1 MIEFINDHMMDV
13 LEVLLM
19 IHYTYP
25 IIRFIF
31 RTCRH
36 PVIHIVVCDLRKDPS
51 ILCIM
56 NGKMMKTFMG

>member
-1 MIEFINDHMMDV
+1 MTEFTNDHMMDV
-13 LEVLLM
+13 LEVLLL

-25 IIRFIF
+25 RFIF

-56 NGKMMKTFMG
+56 NGKMIKTFMG